1 MINWKAVSENFEVGK
16 FIDLGATKG
25 VRTIVI
31 FSRPPISWSSVAVDD
46 IDLNHDP
53 EFQHHYI
60 QDASEQVIGS
70 LFLVRN
76 KLCKVTATTVSRV
89 FDGQPV
95 KYDVGLSQHNCGAF
109 CFRAPDGSTLALA
122 TSSHVPQSSLI
133 IADKNE

>member
-1 MINWKAVSENFEVGK
+1 MINWKHVATVFEAGK
-16 FIDLGATKG
+16 FIDLGVVKG
-25 VRTIVI
+25 VRSVVI
-31 FSRPPISWSSVAVDD
+31 FSRAPISWSSVVYDNL
-46 IDLNHDP
+46 DLNHDP

-89 FDGQPV
+89 FDGPPV